1 MAALF
6 AAVAAE
12 RDGIASEPPIDV
24 AERTVVYAHSADSTV
39 VAEAA
44 AGQVIGMLHV
54 AASRHGYGELFRF
67 VEARCQ
73 GLFYE
78 HVQAGFQ

>member
-24 AERTVVYAHSADSTV
+24 AE
-39 VAEAA
+39 
-44 AGQVIGMLHV
+44 
-54 AASRHGYGELFRF
+54 
-67 VEARCQ
+67 VEAVE
-73 GLFYE
+73 E
-78 HVQAGFQ
+78 HMTFALPRELRR